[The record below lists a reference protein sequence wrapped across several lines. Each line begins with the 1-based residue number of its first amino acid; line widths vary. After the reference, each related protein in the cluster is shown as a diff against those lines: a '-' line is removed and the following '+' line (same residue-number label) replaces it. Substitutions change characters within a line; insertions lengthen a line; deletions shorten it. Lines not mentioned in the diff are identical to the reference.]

1 LKLIVAGIGNVL
13 MKDDGLGVYAIKE
26 LAQRPWPDAVEL
38 VDAGVASFEILDV
51 FCRADHI
58 IVIDSMNAGGEPGT
72 IYRAPLEELGLK
84 DSPAVTSLHELHFT
98 EAIKVVNLMGYHPQV
113 TVFGVEP
120 CQVELG
126 LGLTPVIT
134 EKMPRLLKLVEAEI
148 RHILSASE

>member
-1 LKLIVAGIGNVL
+1 MPEV
-13 MKDDGLGVYAIKE
+13 
-26 LAQRPWPDAVEL
+26 
-38 VDAGVASFEILDV
+38 S
-51 FCRADHI
+51 
-58 IVIDSMNAGGEPGT
+58 PGPYT
-72 IYRAPLEELGLK
+72 GPLWKELGLK

>member
-1 LKLIVAGIGNVL
+1 
-13 MKDDGLGVYAIKE
+13 M
-26 LAQRPWPDAVEL
+26 
-38 VDAGVASFEILDV
+38 
-51 FCRADHI
+51 
-58 IVIDSMNAGGEPGT
+58 
-72 IYRAPLEELGLK
+72 
-84 DSPAVTSLHELHFT
+84 
-98 EAIKVVNLMGYHPQV
+98 VNLMGYHPQV

>member
-1 LKLIVAGIGNVL
+1 M
-13 MKDDGLGVYAIKE
+13 MKDDGWAFMPSRSWPNA
-26 LAQRPWPDAVEL
+26 LARCSRT
-38 VDAGVASFEILDV
+38 GGRRYASFEILDV